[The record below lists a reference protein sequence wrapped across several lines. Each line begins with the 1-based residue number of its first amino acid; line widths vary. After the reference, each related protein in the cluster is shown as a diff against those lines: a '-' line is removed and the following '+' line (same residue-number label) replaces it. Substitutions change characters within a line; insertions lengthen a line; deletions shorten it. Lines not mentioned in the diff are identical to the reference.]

1 MRVSRR
7 SARWHAHCALLC
19 VAFAFC
25 QIGTLSEINMQ
36 DSDLLFNT
44 VSAIAIGL
52 AVSIAPGAA
61 RSASDDLRA
70 NHLTASAF
78 GARVG
83 QSDVDAD
90 GSAIALKKAGKSCK
104 PSSSA
109 L

>member
-70 NHLTASAF
+70 NRLTASALE
-78 GARVG
+78 
-83 QSDVDAD
+83 
-90 GSAIALKKAGKSCK
+90 SASVSPTWTQMAVLS
-104 PSSSA
+104 

>member
-1 MRVSRR
+1 
-7 SARWHAHCALLC
+7 
-19 VAFAFC
+19 
-25 QIGTLSEINMQ
+25 MQ

-90 GSAIALKKAGKSCK
+90 GSAIALKKAGESCK

-109 L
+109 R